1 MTQPRFGKRRWRRP
15 ERMVLD
21 HGPVVRRKDLGV
33 SEPVT
38 VEPQLARRDSR
49 RHIQVILGAF
59 VGAAAAEGAVVGVLA
74 GHPFL
79 GTMAGLAFG
88 IGYFIV
94 AREFGDVWIARALRT
109 DGEPGPRVVRLV
121 AAEAGNAGVP
131 SPRVLVAPGEH
142 PNATSFAL
150 RRRWLVTTQAADQ
163 LDELALEGLVAHE
176 IVHLRDGDA
185 AVSALYVVLAG
196 SPDLVFRRAGVLAL
210 LSMPLWPAAFAVR
223 AFRRIVMPSDREL
236 RADVAAAMLTRY
248 PPGIVAALEASGGP
262 STGLRPYD
270 QFWFVGRDGGAK
282 AAADRAALIAE
293 M

>member
-1 MTQPRFGKRRWRRP
+1 ML
-15 ERMVLD
+15 LD
-21 HGPVVRRKDLGV
+21 HGPVMRRKDLGV

-38 VEPQLARRDSR
+38 VEPHLARRDSR
-49 RHIQVILGAF
+49 RHIQIILGAF
-59 VGAAAAEGAVVGVLA
+59 VGGAAAEGVVVGFLV

-79 GTMAGLAFG
+79 GMIVGLG
-88 IGYFIV
+88 VGVGYFIV

-109 DGEPGPRVVRLV
+109 GAEPGPRVVRLA
-121 AAEAGNAGVP
+121 AAEAKTAGVP
-131 SPRVLVAPGEH
+131 SPRVIVAPGEH

-150 RRRWLVTTQAADQ
+150 RRRWLVTTQASEQ

-176 IVHLRDGDA
+176 IVHLRDGDS
-185 AVSALYVVLAG
+185 AVSALFVVLAG
-196 SPDLVFRRAGVLAL
+196 SPDLVMRGAGILTL
-210 LSMPLWPAAFAVR
+210 LSVPLWPAAFVVR
-223 AFRRIVMPSDREL
+223 ALRGVVLPSDREH

-262 STGLRPYD
+262 SAGLRPYD
-270 QFWFVGRDGGAK
+270 ALWFVGRDGGAK